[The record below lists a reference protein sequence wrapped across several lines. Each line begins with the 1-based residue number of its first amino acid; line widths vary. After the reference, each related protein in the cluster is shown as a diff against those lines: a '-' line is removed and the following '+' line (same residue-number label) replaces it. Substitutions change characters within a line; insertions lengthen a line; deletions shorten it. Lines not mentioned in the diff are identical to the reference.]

1 LNKEKKRLEELTDKD
16 GNFKSKYPGDTN
28 EGKYTLGYMEEL
40 CEWLYVHDVLSN
52 EEKVV
57 QIMAIEDLIE
67 KALKEG
73 NISSF
78 PINYIRT
85 WSTKLKNKM
94 K

>member
-1 LNKEKKRLEELTDKD
+1 LNKERKRLEELTDKD
-16 GNFKSKYPGDTN
+16 GNFKSKYPG
-28 EGKYTLGYMEEL
+28 EPGKYTLGYLEEL